1 MDRHKGDTVKDER
14 WKGERV
20 KGEGWKGKK
29 AIYFT
34 ILFIFN
40 FQLSIVNCFAQQGYV
55 VGYTI
60 EQEDTVYQLTVPP
73 VVIYPMP
80 TFKNEKAKRE
90 YKRLV
95 HNFSKTYPYALLAK
109 ERLKQMDTEMMSIAS
124 EKQRKAYLEQQEKA
138 LFKEFEAPLK
148 KLTFSQGKLLMR
160 LIDREAGQTSYYL
173 IKNLKG
179 GLTAFFWQGFARLFG
194 ADLKKP
200 YDKYGEDKPVEAL
213 VHMYHNG
220 TFETYYWQ
228 VMSY

>member
-1 MDRHKGDTVKDER
+1 MR
-14 WKGERV
+14 
-20 KGEGWKGKK
+20 K
-29 AIYFT
+29 ALKY
-34 ILFIFN
+34 ILFIWLLTA
-40 FQLSIVNCFAQQGYV
+40 LSPAALAQQGYA

-60 EQEDTVYQLTVPP
+60 EQGGDTLYQLTVPP
-73 VVIYPMP
+73 AVVYAKPV
-80 TFKNEKAKRE
+80 FKNERAKRE

-95 HNFSKTYPYALLAK
+95 HNFSKTYPYALQAK
-109 ERLKQMDTEMMSIAS
+109 ERLQQIEVEMMKIDSKK
-124 EKQRKAYLEQQEKA
+124 EREEYLKQQEKA
-138 LFKEFEAPLK
+138 LFKEFEQPLK

-179 GLTAFFWQGFARLFG
+179 GLTAFFWQGIARLFG

-213 VHMYHNG
+213 VRMYHDG
-220 TFETYYWQ
+220 TFEAYYWQ

>member
-1 MDRHKGDTVKDER
+1 MDRHIRNK
-14 WKGERV
+14 V

-29 AIYFT
+29 VKWMKKAIYFA
-34 ILFIFN
+34 ILFVFN
-40 FQLSIVNCFAQQGYV
+40 FQFSIFHCFAQGYV

-60 EQEDTVYQLTVPP
+60 ENADTLYQLTVPP
-73 VVIYPMP
+73 ITVYPKP
-80 TFKNEKAKRE
+80 VFKNERAKRE
-90 YKRLV
+90 YQRLV
-95 HNFSKTYPYALLAK
+95 YNFNKTYPYALMAK
-109 ERLKQMDTEMMSIAS
+109 ERLKQIDREMMAITD
-124 EKQRKAYLEQQEKA
+124 EKQRKEYLKEQEKA
-138 LFKEFEAPLK
+138 LFEEFEQPLK

-179 GLTAFFWQGFARLFG
+179 GLTAFFWQGIARLFG
-194 ADLKKP
+194 ANLKKP

-213 VHMYHNG
+213 VRMYHNG